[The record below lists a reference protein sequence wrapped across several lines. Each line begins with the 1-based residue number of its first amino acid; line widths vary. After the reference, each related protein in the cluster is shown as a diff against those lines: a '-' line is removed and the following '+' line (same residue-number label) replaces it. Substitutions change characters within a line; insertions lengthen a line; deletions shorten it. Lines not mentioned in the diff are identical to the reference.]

1 MESLFSKIGNLG
13 YELLGIFLPGFIFI
27 HFMVFWWWSIGPMAG
42 IWSQEFIPQAQV
54 VQISGFIEVLN
65 EGVQVGVLLFLALAS
80 YFIGHALH
88 WISRGGP
95 KRGELNFWSRVG
107 YSVIFRVPKPDRD
120 YHAGLDG
127 VFEEAKIHLGFGSDS
142 VWREYY
148 PIAKSYLAKNLQ
160 TSLSPVYQN
169 KYTLHRSLAL
179 ASSLW
184 FWISVASILI
194 SVPMVVYFGC
204 PAPKWIPL
212 SLSVPAAIVLING
225 FSGSYYYNWLLW
237 GDSLI
242 SEVVMLKRSPPDAE
256 V

>member
-13 YELLGIFLPGFIFI
+13 YELLGIFLPGLIFI
-27 HFMVFWWWSIGPMAG
+27 HFLVFWWWSIGPMASV
-42 IWSQEFIPQAQV
+42 WSQEFIPQAQV

-95 KRGELNFWSRVG
+95 KCGEMKFWSRVG
-107 YSVIFRVPKPDRD
+107 YSAIFKVPKPNRD
-120 YHAGLDG
+120 YHPGLDE
-127 VFEEAKIHLGFGSDS
+127 VFKEAKLHLGFDNNAS
-142 VWREYY
+142 WREYY

-184 FWISVASILI
+184 LWISVVSIFICLFMVFCAGYAS
-194 SVPMVVYFGC
+194 
-204 PAPKWIPL
+204 PKWIPL
-212 SLSVPAAIVLING
+212 LLSVPAAVMLMNG
-225 FSGSYYYNWLLW
+225 FAGSYYYNWLLW

-242 SEVVMLKRSPPDAE
+242 SEVVMLKRSPPDAKP
-256 V
+256 